1 MAEIRVIRG
10 ACGISYLVVN
20 GVKRYAAKT
29 HEDGPFE
36 YDDAKAERLVGL
48 GVAEYTNITAQEAP
62 HMIIGHLSR
71 EQSRERLE
79 TMKVEELKKL
89 ASDMN
94 IDITRCKK
102 KADVIEAII
111 AMTLEIEGA
120 ENGIDTGGAD
130 DTPTLVGAE
139 DLIVDA

>member
-10 ACGISYLVVN
+10 ACGISYLDGN
-20 GVKRYAAKT
+20 GVKRYATKT

-36 YDDAKAERLVGL
+36 YDDAKAKRLVGL
-48 GVAEYTNITAQEAP
+48 GVAEYMDIAAQEAT
-62 HMIIGHLSR
+62 MIGHLSR
-71 EQSRERLE
+71 KQLE

-89 ASDMN
+89 ASDMD

-102 KADVIEAII
+102 KADFIETIIAAPVIE
-111 AMTLEIEGA
+111 
-120 ENGIDTGGAD
+120 DTNDIGELD
-130 DTPTLVGAE
+130 DTPYLVGAE